1 VLGIKQLTISFTL
14 YKSTDF
20 EAAGM
25 AKHQWCNRIAVKGV
39 TAKSKHVQQECEY
52 LDLNSL
58 LECNVQRFIL
68 LLQLI
73 LGVQRIVSAF
83 PNSNINTG

>member
-1 VLGIKQLTISFTL
+1 
-14 YKSTDF
+14 
-20 EAAGM
+20 M
-25 AKHQWCNRIAVKGV
+25 AVKRV
-39 TAKSKHVQQECEY
+39 SAKSKHVQQECEY
-52 LDLNSL
+52 LDLDSL

-73 LGVQRIVSAF
+73 LGMQRIVSAF